1 YAPDDAEIPAGEF
14 ELSLRSTALDF
25 TTTVQAIFALNR
37 AEDFGDLRQAASEFE
52 VPGQNLVYADR
63 QGNIGYQAPGKLP
76 IRGAG
81 DGYLPQPG
89 WDSAYDWQGTIPFDE
104 HPASYNPDSG
114 YIVTANNAIVTD
126 EYQSFLSRDWDYA
139 PRGGRIVEELATML
153 QAVSVTVADM
163 AERHMLNQS
172 PAADALQQAYASIEV
187 EDENVQE
194 ALQLLADWDG

>member
-81 DGYLPQPG
+81 DGFLPQPG
-89 WDSAYDWQGTIPFDE
+89 WDSAYDWQGTIPFDQ
-104 HPASYNPDSG
+104 HPVSYNPDSG

-126 EYQSFLSRDWDYA
+126 DYEYFLSRDWDYGHRA
-139 PRGGRIVEELATML
+139 ARIAEALEAMREVGL
-153 QAVSVTVADM
+153 VTVDEM
-163 AERHMLNQS
+163 AELHMNNELHG
-172 PAADALQQAYASIEV
+172 AE
-187 EDENVQE
+187 
-194 ALQLLADWDG
+194 